1 MEAEISLDFEG
12 LALTLTM
19 LKTYILAVVLDNLY
33 NYTVQY
39 FLNVREELGFE
50 QLGLVKIM
58 IEPLG

>member
-1 MEAEISLDFEG
+1 MEAEISLDFEGDFEG

-39 FLNVREELGFE
+39 FLNVR
-50 QLGLVKIM
+50 VKTI
-58 IEPLG
+58 